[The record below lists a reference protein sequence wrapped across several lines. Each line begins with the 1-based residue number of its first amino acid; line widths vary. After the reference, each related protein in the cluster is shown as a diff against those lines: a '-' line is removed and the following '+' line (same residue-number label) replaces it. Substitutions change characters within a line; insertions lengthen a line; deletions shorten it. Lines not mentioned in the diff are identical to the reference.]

1 MIRLHYSNRLE
12 NLIAPL
18 AEAVADHQ
26 RRDPLERI
34 SIVVPNRVVE
44 QFVRHRLAES
54 IGVAANLEFPFL
66 RSYLARVLQSANKNL
81 KILEA
86 DELQLVLFECLRS
99 PSYRDEADLKP
110 VRDYIDGGSK
120 TDADVE
126 LRTLLLAAQ
135 LARLFREYS
144 ISRRRMIG
152 KWRAA
157 RRSDLDAMS
166 ETERWQRHLWQL
178 VFDSHGRVRE
188 EWLRIH
194 ETRLMLLPDAFEAVE
209 ARHLK
214 ASMPDTLHVFGASYA
229 GNAYADIFAQL
240 GALGDIRI
248 YALNPCREF
257 WEDVDTSRRNALA
270 GWAHRNDKVGDQIAE
285 SEDPFSLSG
294 LSDPPA
300 LRLWGRPGREYIRL
314 LNEVSQC
321 DFAPLFS
328 DPVSNE
334 SEAPTVLVQLQ
345 QSILD
350 REPERAQV
358 ENVKG
363 NPPEPRITF
372 LACPGIRREAEIVA
386 NQIWSLIRSNETLA
400 ADGKAERLRFH
411 QIAVL
416 LPDSAV
422 DDYVAQID
430 SVFRKEHRIPLDL
443 VSRSIAGASRV
454 AEAVDLLLQLPSGR
468 FSREEMIRLLT
479 HPALNNESESRIDLE
494 KWRRWSEA
502 LGIFFGADDDDLND
516 TYIPPGLYHWDQAI
530 KRLALGTMMTA
541 QHGGNPAYYAAGP
554 NTPSYLPGGVAQ
566 DENET
571 AARFMRVARSLI
583 ADALS
588 IRSSR
593 LTPREWSLMLSEF
606 VSTYIRPDSAIDE
619 QVRDRFLEAIGD
631 VGESALKAGAISFE
645 SAREIVAARVTDL
658 ESRRGQYSERGVAI
672 GSFSSLR
679 SIPFKVIF
687 ALGLND
693 SIFPEREH
701 SDPLDLRTLK
711 RVAGDVSPAER
722 DRYLFLETIL
732 AARERIF
739 FSYIARNAKTG
750 DALEPSPVIR
760 ELQNMLRAFVDE
772 AALAKLTVK
781 HPTSR
786 YDLKYFPE
794 FSTDASP
801 SCENEFTSFDLD
813 ARRGARMLALR
824 RKIEAGAP
832 GRKMWNGDR
841 LLDSLGAK
849 SRERAEADLQ
859 FAKFEALSNTT
870 TPDPREEIGLP
881 IAAIRRYLE
890 CPLQGAARYS
900 LGMLADEDASE
911 EAEDEPIEQ
920 SILNRTVMLRNVFWR
935 SGGRLDLLA
944 DEYNREVRL
953 AQAHGR
959 ASAGRF
965 AEAAKA
971 ADHSALRQW
980 LEKASQAGVSDF
992 DQWKDIRIGR
1002 ADEFADAAEILPPI
1016 TLDVDVRRHDGTV
1029 VAQRVNL
1036 YGTLR
1041 GVSPEAG
1048 VAIHCVLRKSVR
1060 PKDFLPLFL
1069 NAIVLAAL
1077 GHELPNQFRAI
1088 VIGIESPKNADWI
1101 REFLTIEQN
1110 SARAYLTDVVA
1121 DLLSTGNDYFLPIE
1135 AVAEVHKERRKHED
1149 SRDLVEAVE
1158 QVLLNDSHKSSSEYG
1173 PVRNATS
1180 FDPPAEEAIERIFM
1194 RRFEPIAKIFK

>member
-18 AEAVADHQ
+18 AKAVSAHQ
-26 RRDPLERI
+26 RCDPLERI

-44 QFVRHRLAES
+44 QFVRHRLAEA
-54 IGVAANLEFPFL
+54 IGIAANLEFPFL
-66 RSYLARVLQSANKNL
+66 RSYLASVLQSTDKNL

-99 PSYRDEADLKP
+99 PSHREDADLKP
-110 VRDYIDGGSK
+110 ALDYILGGSR
-120 TDADVE
+120 TDSDVE

-152 KWRAA
+152 KWRVA

-188 EWLRIH
+188 EWLQLR
-194 ETRLMLLPDAFEAVE
+194 ETRLTLLPDAFEAIE
-209 ARHLK
+209 ERHLK
-214 ASMPDTLHVFGASYA
+214 ASMPTTLHLFGSSYA
-229 GNAYADIFAQL
+229 GNAFADIFARL
-240 GALGDIRI
+240 GAHSDIRI

-270 GWAHRNDKVGDQIAE
+270 GWAHRTDKVGDQLAE
-285 SEDPFSLSG
+285 SEDPFSLNG

-300 LRLWGRPGREYIRL
+300 LRLWGRPGREYVRL

-334 SEAPTVLVQLQ
+334 SETSTVLEQFQ
-345 QSILD
+345 QRILD
-350 REPERAQV
+350 REPARARV
-358 ENVKG
+358 EKAEG
-363 NPPEPRITF
+363 KPSEPRISF

-386 NQIWSLIRSNETLA
+386 NQIWSLIRSNEQLA
-400 ADGKAERLRFH
+400 ADGKTARLRFH
-411 QIAVL
+411 EIAVL

-430 SVFRKEHRIPLDL
+430 SVFRKQHRIPIDL

-468 FSREEMIRLLT
+468 FSRAEMIRLLT
-479 HPALNNESESRIDLE
+479 HPALNNEGESGIDIE
-494 KWRRWSEA
+494 KWRRWSES
-502 LGIFFGADDDDLND
+502 LGIFFGADDYDLKD
-516 TYIPPGLYHWDQAI
+516 TYIPPGLYNWDQAI
-530 KRLALGTMMTA
+530 KRLALSTMMTA
-541 QHGGNPAYYAAGP
+541 QRGGNPTYYEAGP
-554 NTPSYLPGGVAQ
+554 TTPSYLPGEVAQ
-566 DENET
+566 DELET

-583 ADALS
+583 SDALS

-606 VSTYIRPDSAIDE
+606 VSAYIRPESAIDE
-619 QVRDRFLEAIGD
+619 QVRDRFLEAIAD
-631 VGESALKAGAISFE
+631 VGESALKGGAMSFE
-645 SAREIVAARVTDL
+645 SAREIIAARVTDL

-693 SIFPEREH
+693 NIFPEREH

-711 RVAGDVSPAER
+711 RAAGDVSPAER

-750 DALEPSPVIR
+750 DDLEPSPVIR
-760 ELQNMLRAFVDE
+760 ELQNMLRGFIDKNT
-772 AALAKLTVK
+772 LDKLTVK

-794 FSTDASP
+794 FSADAS
-801 SCENEFTSFDLD
+801 SDCEPEFASFDSD
-813 ARRGARMLALR
+813 ARRGARMLALKKQIDPVSEENLR
-824 RKIEAGAP
+824 
-832 GRKMWNGDR
+832 DR
-841 LLDSLGAK
+841 LGQKLSAHLRD
-849 SRERAEADLQ
+849 ELQ
-859 FAKFEALSNTT
+859 FAKFE
-870 TPDPREEIGLP
+870 TPLAVSKPTPPEEIAVP

-890 CPLQGAARYS
+890 CPLQGAARYT
-900 LGMLADEDASE
+900 LGMLEDEDPPE

-920 SILNRTVMLRNVFWR
+920 TRLNRTVMLRNVFWR
-935 SGGRLDLLA
+935 AGGQLDALSEEYARDVRIAQTSGSSPAGQF
-944 DEYNREVRL
+944 
-953 AQAHGR
+953 AQA
-959 ASAGRF
+959 
-965 AEAAKA
+965 AKDMDTA
-971 ADHSALRQW
+971 ALRKWIVQ
-980 LEKASQAGVSDF
+980 ASKAGVNDF
-992 DQWKDIRIGR
+992 AGWKDIRIGR
-1002 ADEFADAAEILPPI
+1002 ADEFAEAAEILAPI
-1016 TLDVDVRRHDGTV
+1016 ALNATVRRRDGTTV
-1029 VAQRVNL
+1029 TQRVSL
-1036 YGTLR
+1036 YGTIH
-1041 GVSPEAG
+1041 GVSPDAG
-1048 VAIHCVLRKSVR
+1048 AAINCVLHKTIKS
-1060 PKDFLPLFL
+1060 KDFLPAFL
-1069 NAIVLAAL
+1069 NAIVLAAV
-1077 GHELPNQFRAI
+1077 GTKLPEKFRAI
-1088 VIGIESPKNADWI
+1088 AIGTQSEKLTEFT
-1101 REFLTIEQN
+1101 REFRPMERD
-1110 SARAYLTDVVA
+1110 SALAYLTNVVS
-1121 DLLSTGNDYFLPIE
+1121 DLLSTGNEYFLPIE
-1135 AVAEVHKERRKHED
+1135 AVEQVAKELQKAEN

-1158 QVLLNDSHKSSSEYG
+1158 RTLLNDVVKCSSDYG
-1173 PVRNATS
+1173 PVRNARD
-1180 FDPPAEEAIERIFM
+1180 FDPPEEDQIEKIVE
-1194 RRFEPIAKIFK
+1194 RRFAPIGLFR

>member
-26 RRDPLERI
+26 RLDPLERI

-54 IGVAANLEFPFL
+54 IGVAANFEFPFL
-66 RSYLARVLQSANKNL
+66 RSYLASILESTDKNL
-81 KILEA
+81 KILDA

-99 PSYRDEADLKP
+99 PNHREDANLKP
-110 VRDYIDGGSK
+110 ALDYIHGGSK

-152 KWRAA
+152 KWRTA

-178 VFDSHGRVRE
+178 VFDSHGRVCD
-188 EWLRIH
+188 EWLRQR
-194 ETRLMLLPDAFEAVE
+194 ETRLMLLPDAFAAIEE
-209 ARHLK
+209 RHLK

-257 WEDVDTSRRNALA
+257 WEDVDTSRRSALA
-270 GWAHRNDKVGDQIAE
+270 GWARRKDKVGDQLVE
-285 SEDPFSLSG
+285 SEDPFSLNG

-328 DPVSNE
+328 APVFNE
-334 SEAPTVLVQLQ
+334 SETPTVLEQLQ

-350 REPERAQV
+350 REPERAHV
-358 ENVKG
+358 EDIEVKQ
-363 NPPEPRITF
+363 PEPRISF

-386 NQIWSLIRSNETLA
+386 NEIWSLIRSNERLA
-400 ADGKAERLRFH
+400 AEGKAERLRFH
-411 QIAVL
+411 EIAVL

-430 SVFRKEHRIPLDL
+430 SVFRKQHRIPIDL

-468 FSREEMIRLLT
+468 FSRAEMIRLLT
-479 HPALNNESESRIDLE
+479 HPALNNESEGGIDIE

-502 LGIFFGADDDDLND
+502 LGVFFGADDDDLKD
-516 TYIPPGLYHWDQAI
+516 TYIPPGLYNWDQAI
-530 KRLALGTMMTA
+530 KRLALGTMMTG
-541 QHGGNPAYYAAGP
+541 QRGGNPAYYEAAP
-554 NTPSYLPGGVAQ
+554 TTPSYLPGEVAQ
-566 DENET
+566 DETET

-588 IRSSR
+588 IRSGR
-593 LTPREWSLMLSEF
+593 LTLREWSLMLTEF
-606 VSTYIRPDSAIDE
+606 VSTYIRPEGAIDE

-631 VGESALKAGAISFE
+631 VGESALKAGVMSFE
-645 SAREIVAARVTDL
+645 SAREIIAARVTDL

-750 DALEPSPVIR
+750 DTLELSSVIR
-760 ELQNMLRAFVDE
+760 ELQNMLHGFIDKKT
-772 AALAKLTVK
+772 LDQLTVK
-781 HPTSR
+781 HPASR
-786 YDLKYFPE
+786 YDLRYFPE
-794 FSTDASP
+794 FSADS
-801 SCENEFTSFDLD
+801 SSDSENEFTSFDSD
-813 ARRGARMLALR
+813 ARRGARMLALKKQINLR
-824 RKIEAGAP
+824 SDEILA
-832 GRKMWNGDR
+832 DR
-841 LLDSLGAK
+841 LGEKLSARLRD
-849 SRERAEADLQ
+849 ELQ
-859 FAKFEALSNTT
+859 YPKFE
-870 TPDPREEIGLP
+870 TPVAAIKQTAPEEIALP
-881 IAAIRRYLE
+881 IAAIRRYIE

-900 LGMLADEDASE
+900 LGMLEDEDAPE
-911 EAEDEPIEQ
+911 EAEDEPVEQ
-920 SILNRTVMLRNVFWR
+920 SRLNRTVMLRNVFWR
-935 SGGRLDLLA
+935 AGGKLDVL
-944 DEYNREVRL
+944 DEEYAREVRIN
-953 AQAHGR
+953 QARGH
-959 ASAGRF
+959 ASAGQF
-965 AEAAKA
+965 AAAAKA
-971 ADHSALRQW
+971 ADDSALRQW
-980 LEKASQAGVSDF
+980 LAQASEAGVLDF
-992 DQWKDIRIGR
+992 DRWKDIRIGR
-1002 ADEFADAAEILPPI
+1002 ADEFAEAAEIFAPI
-1016 TLDVDVRRHDGTV
+1016 TLTAEVRRRDGTTV
-1029 VAQRVNL
+1029 TRRVSL
-1036 YGTLR
+1036 HGTIH
-1041 GVSPEAG
+1041 GISPAAG
-1048 VAIHCVLRKSVR
+1048 SAINCVLHKSIKT
-1060 PKDFLPLFL
+1060 KDFLPAFL
-1069 NAIVLAAL
+1069 NAIVLAAV
-1077 GHELPNQFRAI
+1077 GTKLPERFRAI
-1088 VIGIESPKNADWI
+1088 VIGTQSEKLTEFT
-1101 REFLTIEQN
+1101 REFRPMDRD
-1110 SARAYLTDVVA
+1110 SALAYLTNVVS
-1121 DLLSTGNDYFLPIE
+1121 DLLSTGNEYFLPIE
-1135 AVAEVHKERRKHED
+1135 AVERVVKQMD
-1149 SRDLVEAVE
+1149 DDKKLRDLVDTVE
-1158 QVLLNDSHKSSSEYG
+1158 QVLLNDFSRCSSDYG
-1173 PVRNATS
+1173 PVRNARD
-1180 FDPPAEEAIERIFM
+1180 FDPPEEDQIKKIVE
-1194 RRFEPIAKIFK
+1194 RRFAPIGLFR